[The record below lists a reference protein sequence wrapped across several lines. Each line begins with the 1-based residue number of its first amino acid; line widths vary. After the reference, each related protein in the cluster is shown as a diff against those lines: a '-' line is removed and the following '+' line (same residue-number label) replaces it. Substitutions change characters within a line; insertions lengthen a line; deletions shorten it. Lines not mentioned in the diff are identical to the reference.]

1 MTILALTNVV
11 NQLLDSKQ
19 DSTVTIQSEDT
30 KDLSGLTAYAI
41 EALSTCPVLVHTP
54 FLTSDV
60 GIDPPFAGFYRVA
73 KKDENVVSLNVKQG
87 ERLFL
92 NVAAANMNV
101 SLGNATPFVF
111 LTRAIQE
118 DAFPNPTTL
127 DTTRTP
133 RERYLR
139 GDGCFQVLGDELAS
153 KMIAEVLRGILSF
166 DNVRRGPGQSGKLH
180 RFKDESLPMLRYAY
194 LNEKMLR
201 SPWPT
206 SLIINYDV
214 SA

>member
-101 SLGNATPFVF
+101 SFRNATQRPLCF
-111 LTRAIQE
+111 LHAQFRRMHSLTQQPWI
-118 DAFPNPTTL
+118 PL
-127 DTTRTP
+127 
-133 RERYLR
+133 
-139 GDGCFQVLGDELAS
+139 VLL
-153 KMIAEVLRGILSF
+153 
-166 DNVRRGPGQSGKLH
+166 
-180 RFKDESLPMLRYAY
+180 
-194 LNEKMLR
+194 
-201 SPWPT
+201 
-206 SLIINYDV
+206 V
-214 SA
+214 SATFGVMVVSRSLGMSSPRR